1 MTHIAF
7 AISTVIL
14 WVGVNCL
21 WSLVHRGNKPDE
33 ESDFDTTVEMS
44 HSGGYS
50 LRLISTGI
58 CSALIVLI
66 AFISFGL
73 I

>member
-7 AISTVIL
+7 AISTVVL

-21 WSLVHRGNKPDE
+21 WSLVQRGNKPDV
-33 ESDFDTTVEMS
+33 ESDFDMTVKMS
-44 HSGGYS
+44 RSGGYS
-50 LRLISTGI
+50 LRLVATGI
-58 CSALIVLI
+58 CSALIALI